1 MSNWHWLEDEEYY
14 KRFGDISK
22 KQYDIDC
29 ARGSSALAIKGLNF
43 CIDNIDMLDRQ
54 LLTRYEVWDYI
65 LNCMSLVNRRLL
77 MDSRGWLYPLFCCT
91 NRDVLFRIHNIGCDS
106 CPTVFGGAHYVP
118 LWGDE
123 YGGALYFKYIDATKD
138 YLSNCGNGYC
148 LRPDNDII
156 TTPMLNMERKEDIIR
171 YCMQLIGVFET
182 GEFVA
187 ID

>member
-1 MSNWHWLEDEEYY
+1 
-14 KRFGDISK
+14 
-22 KQYDIDC
+22 
-29 ARGSSALAIKGLNF
+29 
-43 CIDNIDMLDRQ
+43 
-54 LLTRYEVWDYI
+54 
-65 LNCMSLVNRRLL
+65 MSLVNRLSH

-91 NRDVLFRIHNIGCDS
+91 KRDVLFRIHNIGCDS
-106 CPTVFGGAHYVP
+106 YPTVFGGAHYVP

-171 YCMQLIGVFET
+171 YCMQLIGLFET
-182 GEFVA
+182 GEFIA